1 MSMMSSAT
9 TATQISRQSIS
20 RQSRIGGLLATL
32 QRWWVAY
39 VNWRLEQAAI
49 ARLCSMSDRE
59 LRDIGV
65 TRCEITRVV
74 TVGTEFDRA
83 LRRYN

>member
-1 MSMMSSAT
+1 MSMMFSAT
-9 TATQISRQSIS
+9 AATQGI

-39 VNWRLEQAAI
+39 INWRLEQAAI

-65 TRCEITRVV
+65 TRCEIPNAVMVRA
-74 TVGTEFDRA
+74 EFDRA
-83 LRRYN
+83 FRRHN

>member
-1 MSMMSSAT
+1 MSMMFSAIA
-9 TATQISRQSIS
+9 ATQGT

-39 VNWRLEQAAI
+39 INWRLEQAAI

-65 TRCEITRVV
+65 TRCEIPNAVMVRA
-74 TVGTEFDRA
+74 EFDRA
-83 LRRYN
+83 FRRHN

>member
-1 MSMMSSAT
+1 MSMMFSAT
-9 TATQISRQSIS
+9 AATQGI

-32 QRWWVAY
+32 QRWWGAY
-39 VNWRLEQAAI
+39 INWRLEQAAI

-65 TRCEITRVV
+65 TRCEIPNAVMVRA
-74 TVGTEFDRA
+74 EFDRA
-83 LRRYN
+83 FRRHN

>member
-1 MSMMSSAT
+1 MSMMFSAT
-9 TATQISRQSIS
+9 TATQGIS
-20 RQSRIGGLLATL
+20 RQSRIGVLLATL

-39 VNWRLEQAAI
+39 INWRLEQAAI
-49 ARLCSMSDRE
+49 ARLCSMTDRE

-65 TRCEITRVV
+65 TRSEIPRAVV
-74 TVGTEFDRA
+74 IRAEFSRA

>member
-1 MSMMSSAT
+1 METIMSMMSSAT
-9 TATQISRQSIS
+9 TATQGMS

-39 VNWRLEQAAI
+39 INWRLEQAAI
-49 ARLCSMSDRE
+49 ARLCSMSERE

-65 TRCEITRVV
+65 SRCEITRAVM
-74 TVGTEFDRA
+74 VGTEFDRA